1 MLAPH
6 WNINA
11 HSVTYCT
18 GGRGRVQLVD
28 NNGKP
33 VFDGEL
39 RQGQLLVIP
48 QNFAVIKQAGNEG
61 FEFTSIKTIDN
72 AMVNTIVG
80 KASALRGMPE
90 EVLMTSYRINRNEA
104 WRVKFSRGDEMA
116 IFSPRSEGGADA

>member
-1 MLAPH
+1 MQ
-6 WNINA
+6 
-11 HSVTYCT
+11 V
-18 GGRGRVQLVD
+18 VD
-28 NNGKP
+28 NNGKT

-90 EVLMTSYRINRNEA
+90 EVLMNSYRINRNEA
-104 WRVKFSRGDEMA
+104 RRVKFNRGHEMA
-116 IFSPRSEGGADA
+116 IFSPRSEGRADA